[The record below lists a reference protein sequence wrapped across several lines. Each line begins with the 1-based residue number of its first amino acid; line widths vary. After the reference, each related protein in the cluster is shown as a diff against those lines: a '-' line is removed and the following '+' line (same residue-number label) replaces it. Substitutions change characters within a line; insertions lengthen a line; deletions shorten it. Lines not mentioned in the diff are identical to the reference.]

1 MFMATLFSVFVS
13 CKKQRKGH
21 EVELMAIIQ
30 LHEAQFLPKTCM
42 VTEPGSV
49 SMSYDRIEAN
59 RVAVLV

>member
-30 LHEAQFLPKTCM
+30 LHQAQFFTQNM
-42 VTEPGSV
+42 YGSV
-49 SMSYDRIEAN
+49 SMSHDRIEAN
-59 RVAVLV
+59 QVAVLV